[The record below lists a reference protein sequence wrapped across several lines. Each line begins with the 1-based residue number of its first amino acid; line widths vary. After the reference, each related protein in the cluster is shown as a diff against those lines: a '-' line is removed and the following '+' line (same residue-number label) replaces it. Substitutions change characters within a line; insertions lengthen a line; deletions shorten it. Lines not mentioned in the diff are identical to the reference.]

1 MFPFAVT
8 SSASTSS
15 PLVSPSPTSEPSKYI
30 DQVPLVLLPSVVGVN
45 ASTSSSLAPVT
56 PTTAGFP
63 VVESS
68 TRPSGSRLTESIF
81 SAVVSKPTSL
91 PSKYILKAPAVTL
104 PSEVASKRT
113 TSWGATEIPFNVSA
127 VVNDRSSESASR
139 KEKPK
144 RSDPPTPTSEPSKN
158 RLQLEP
164 SKRRISS
171 SAEATPPIVWLP
183 VNDRYRGLYE

>member
-30 DQVPLVLLPSVVGVN
+30 NQVPLVLLPSVVGVN

-81 SAVVSKPTSL
+81 SADVSKPTSL
-91 PSKYILKAPAVTL
+91 PSKYMDQVPLVVLHTEA
-104 PSEVASKRT
+104 
-113 TSWGATEIPFNVSA
+113 ATQ
-127 VVNDRSSESASR
+127 
-139 KEKPK
+139 PK
-144 RSDPPTPTSEPSKN
+144 
-158 RLQLEP
+158 L
-164 SKRRISS
+164 
-171 SAEATPPIVWLP
+171 
-183 VNDRYRGLYE
+183 